1 MALAR
6 GRRRW
11 LEVFRNP
18 LMGSAPERRAA
29 LDDAALFGAHERATK
44 AIVDSERLC
53 ERVAATTARQ
63 RPGLEGTREK
73 AAELASHAKAIRT
86 ELATMNGLLEKLAV
100 IALNAGLEGA
110 RSTDAHGRSLSM
122 LSEELRGPVGRGA
135 ELVRALDEKVVVAV
149 GAVEELSTRL
159 DGAVRDAQEIGQDS
173 TQLRALVQS
182 GAGSLADLEHG
193 LRRATGLDPE
203 VAKLVSQAGDHAKGL
218 VAALTGLDGRGAGEA
233 TRSLAPALAPVL
245 RLLAGMSA
253 EIGAAPDSEPESK
266 G

>member
-1 MALAR
+1 MALSR

-11 LEVFRNP
+11 LEVFRGP
-18 LMGSAPERRAA
+18 LVGNAPERRAA
-29 LDDAALFGAHERATK
+29 LDDATLFGAHERVAK
-44 AIVDSERLC
+44 ALADSERLC
-53 ERVAATTARQ
+53 ERVASTTARQ

-73 AAELASHAKAIRT
+73 AVELASHTKTIRA
-86 ELATMNGLLEKLAV
+86 ELATMSGLLEKLAV

-110 RSTDAHGRSLSM
+110 RSTDAHGRSLTM
-122 LSEELRGPVGRGA
+122 LSDELRGPVGRGA
-135 ELVRALDEKVVVAV
+135 ELVRTLDEKVGVAV
-149 GAVEELSTRL
+149 ATAEDLSTRL
-159 DGAVRDAQEIGQDS
+159 DGALRDAQELGQDS

-218 VAALTGLDGRGAGEA
+218 VAALTGLDGRGAADA

-245 RLLAGMSA
+245 RILAGMSA
-253 EIGAAPDSEPESK
+253 EIGAAPDSEPEPK